1 MTGSVGRFE
10 ISSRARTLRPLLGVL
25 LILVISTGPAVSSQP
40 PSGQVYT
47 CWSLADVLEDLRSRF
62 ALPLMWSSSLVGG
75 DQRLTVELPVP
86 PSAPDAAW
94 LEALL
99 DPFGLALR
107 VDGASWM
114 VVPGSGSEW
123 SRRAAS
129 DETVDALLPTWMDRQ
144 AIPPVWSFPGRGPGQ
159 GSAGPTVSSDTLI
172 VQVDAGAESA
182 YGTWTRAAFELKQR
196 IVEVGSRHPGLKVA
210 LQGDAAVLDAVV
222 GEGLAPYVHAYVYDD
237 LAHVPA
243 ADSAARIWFRSNARA
258 PHAVL
263 GELLDAAR
271 RGEQR
276 VLFENLRLD
285 ETHRAFLSRLALLP
299 ASDLEEQPR
308 IEGLEPA
315 RRRVFRDP
323 ESGDVYLALQPAP
336 GRHEL
341 RFEGLGDTLRRVY
354 PSEEELPVLRSE
366 GVLTFVVDGSQPY
379 QIFHLEA
386 PPVAAGY
393 RDLEVAD
400 GALIDPYEEVV
411 KNQVFQR
418 RQREKFRSLDVME
431 YVTSIPQYAGGS
443 RITWEHRIL
452 QRKGKYSEYHHLGF
466 TQNGV
471 PYPEEKLLKGRLFRT
486 ESLIQFQPLEVE
498 LDETFTYRYL
508 GRELIDGRPTYRIAF
523 EPIPESG
530 VERRHRVAGE
540 VWLDVEN
547 HAHRRLKTFQKGLDG
562 MVVFMER
569 TYEYEWIL
577 DDGVCFWDWRRRH
590 SSYVGA
596 SEGRQYS
603 VTSETERKGF
613 DYNRPD
619 IDEVARAAY
628 DSDTMIHV
636 EVPPEGHRWLVKRD
650 GSRRLA
656 ETWET
661 YPDTGLGNTAQGHE
675 PATSPSSPDAGSV
688 ETKGREPSSRVL
700 ADVHAFGGRL
710 GLSMAGYGSEQSD
723 EISLFPGLVLSHSD
737 LWQRGY
743 QGYVALYEDFLQT
756 GLDNPS
762 LFGSSWSLSTTV
774 ATDFERQYNGD
785 GFYDADG
792 RAHNLSV
799 RSKHSALR
807 LALARSLGRHWS
819 LSGSYVL
826 RSMDFRPTDGTDP
839 EFVLPDT
846 TQEHALELEVTHRRP
861 RLQAT
866 LGVQVG
872 HRADWKAWGFR
883 GQEPLKPDYQVVS
896 LKLDT
901 FHPLPG
907 DRLLGVY
914 GGYIKGFDLD
924 RFSRR
929 PDGRSRASL
938 VGFPSGISFD
948 EGVFAGADLGMSL
961 FRKFPVGFRL
971 DASHT
976 LFDGED
982 EGISRAGI
990 SFRFRINGPFKTD
1003 LWPSIRT
1010 AVYSSVGEETGVLSY
1025 GLVIQRRY

>member
-1 MTGSVGRFE
+1 MTGFSRFE
-10 ISSRARTLRPLLGVL
+10 MSGFDRFARVLRPLMAGGLVL
-25 LILVISTGPAVSSQP
+25 AAFAVPVEAAEPS
-40 PSGQVYT
+40 SGQVYT
-47 CWSLADVLEDLRSRF
+47 CWSLADVLEDLQQRF
-62 ALPLMWSSSLVGG
+62 DLPLMWSSSLVGS
-75 DQRLTVELPVP
+75 DQRLTAELAV

-99 DPFGLALR
+99 APFDLALR

-114 VVPGSGSEW
+114 VVPGSGTAW
-123 SRRAAS
+123 RRRGSA
-129 DETVDALLPTWMDRQ
+129 DETVEALLPTWMDQ
-144 AIPPVWSFPGRGPGQ
+144 ASTPSVWSFPGRGPG
-159 GSAGPTVSSDTLI
+159 SNVPTVSSDTLI
-172 VQVDAGAESA
+172 VQVDARAESV

-196 IVEVGSRHPGLKVA
+196 IVETGSRHPALKVA
-210 LQGDAAVLDAVV
+210 LQGKADVLDAVV

-243 ADSAARIWFRSNARA
+243 TDSTARIWLRSSVRD
-258 PHAVL
+258 PHGVL

-276 VLFENLRLD
+276 VLFEHLRLD
-285 ETHRAFLSRLALLP
+285 DDHRAFLSRLALLP
-299 ASDLEEQPR
+299 ASDLEQQPD
-308 IEGLEPA
+308 IEGIESV

-323 ESGDVYLALQPAP
+323 QSGDVYLALQPAP

-341 RFEGLGDTLRRVY
+341 RFEVLGDALRRVY
-354 PSEEELPVLRSE
+354 PTEEETPVLRDE
-366 GVLTFVVDGSQPY
+366 GALSFVVDGSQPY

-386 PPVAAGY
+386 PTVAAGY
-393 RDLEVAD
+393 RDLDVAD
-400 GALIDPYEEVV
+400 GVLIDPYEEVV

-418 RQREKFRSLDVME
+418 RQKEKFRSLDVME

-443 RITWEHRIL
+443 RTTWEHRIL

-471 PYPEEKLLKGRLFRT
+471 RYPEKKLLKGRLFRT

-498 LDETFTYRYL
+498 LDETFNYRYL
-508 GRELIDGRPTYRIAF
+508 GRETIDGRPTYRIAF
-523 EPIPESG
+523 EAIPESG

-540 VWLDVEN
+540 VWLDVET

-577 DDGVCFWDWRRRH
+577 DDGTCFWDWRRRH
-590 SSYVGA
+590 GSYVGS

-603 VTSETERKGF
+603 VTSKTERKDF

-619 IDEVARAAY
+619 IDEVARQAY

-636 EVPPEGHRWLVKRD
+636 EVPPEGHRWLVKKD
-650 GSRRLA
+650 GSRRLVD
-656 ETWET
+656 TWET
-661 YPDTGLGNTAQGHE
+661 YPETGLGNPTHDELA
-675 PATSPSSPDAGSV
+675 ATVSPSSSGPDEA
-688 ETKGREPSSRVL
+688 EPEESSSRIL

-723 EISLFPGLVLSHSD
+723 EISLFPGLVFSHAD

-743 QGYVALYEDFLQT
+743 QGYVALYEDFFQT

-762 LFGSSWSLSTTV
+762 LFGSPWSFSTTI
-774 ATDFERQYNGD
+774 ATDFDRQFNGG
-785 GFYDADG
+785 GFYDEDG
-792 RAHNLSV
+792 RFHNLSV

-807 LALARSLGRHWS
+807 FALARSLGRRWS

-826 RSMDFRPTDGTDP
+826 RRMDFHATGGTDP

-846 TQEHALELEVTHRRP
+846 TQEHAVELEVTHRRP
-861 RLQAT
+861 RLQVS
-866 LGVQVG
+866 LGVQAG
-872 HRADWKAWGFR
+872 HRADWKPWGFR
-883 GQEPLKPDYQVVS
+883 GQEPLKPEYQVLS

-907 DRLLGVY
+907 ERLLGVY

-938 VGFPSGISFD
+938 VGFPNGISFD

-961 FRKFPVGFRL
+961 FKKLPVGFRL

-976 LFDGED
+976 RFESED
-982 EGISRAGI
+982 EGVSRAGI
-990 SFRFRINGPFKTD
+990 SFRFRLNGPFKTD

-1010 AVYSSVGEETGVLSY
+1010 AIYSSAGEETGKLSY